1 MQAYDNAAAAT
12 TPLWPQELIMSD
24 SDFDDDD
31 DLLLALVRQTQ
42 VKGPSAARA
51 ADVARNS
58 VPQNPQPPSSSV
70 SGNDAESR
78 LFRADGEIA
87 ILRAQLHNLQQ
98 QRQDEIATLKQ
109 SHGLLKKQADDQLNA
124 LKFAVDRLE
133 DEKKFLG
140 NELKSTSAKKRRLAP
155 DSAFLDPER
164 ATVSPGL
171 SSGTGPGLSSVIR
184 VHSDASLF
192 IDHVWNYCINGSGR
206 TSLAFLSK
214 ICVNR
219 DIRIRPDFAVFS
231 KVALNATVVDFL
243 MAKKSLRLDDLV
255 FDFVDNLMRLVK
267 ILLHD
272 RSVLAVP
279 FLLLLVHASLSFKTS
294 AVSEKLVR
302 HVLADVVVVCKKF
315 LFLLDS
321 LQDEDDFV
329 NFHDVQYQQVVLE
342 NLTLVSCI
350 DILECLVALSSG
362 FLEDFAR
369 SLWSQEVISVD
380 FLQTLLP
387 ENTERFKSTAQVNIV
402 FGVVEMLTA
411 SISTGSF
418 AFNDDSIDDA
428 IIKSLLKVFLIDI
441 PIKEDFMFYGL
452 NRVIGNN
459 GDFLKVELV
468 IPRTENILK
477 KSIVSTPDP
486 ILKTKL
492 LKKEQFH
499 ASVNHDLHVLNLKV
513 KTLNLFEAL
522 VLVRGSLGFFSLK
535 ELIKLIVRVVSLEQ
549 NALMKSPRSRFV
561 NLRIAIIAS
570 FIRLLYYV
578 FDDIRNINSLIYPET
593 LYELFVVLM
602 RIAFVS
608 DELSTEGTKLL
619 ADIRLRSLKS
629 VFNKYCET
637 KSREISHLSKNAG
650 ASVIAETESDFPNG
664 LEFAYEPETIEL
676 AREILGIC
684 VNHEEA
690 DNLYFNMNC
699 EEPQDFQHDED
710 VEMDE
715 GEELEMLGL

>member
-1 MQAYDNAAAAT
+1 
-12 TPLWPQELIMSD
+12 MSD

-42 VKGPSAARA
+42 QKGPLAAQTAAEARKSA
-51 ADVARNS
+51 
-58 VPQNPQPPSSSV
+58 PQNGPLPPPIAPS
-70 SGNDAESR
+70 NDAANR

-87 ILRAQLHNLQQ
+87 ILRAQLQNLQQ
-98 QRQDEIATLKQ
+98 QRQDEIAALHQ
-109 SHGLLKKQADDQLNA
+109 SHGLLKKQADDQLTA

-140 NELKSTSAKKRRLAP
+140 NELKSASAKKRRLAP
-155 DSAFLDPER
+155 EPAFLDPER
-164 ATVSPGL
+164 SRERSAPSAV
-171 SSGTGPGLSSVIR
+171 VR

-219 DIRIRPDFAVFS
+219 DIRIRPDFRVS
-231 KVALNATVVDFL
+231 KRVALNATVVDFL
-243 MAKKSLRLDDLV
+243 MTKKGLRLDDLV

-267 ILLHD
+267 ILLQD

-279 FLLLLVHASLSFKTS
+279 FLLLLVHASLSFKAS
-294 AVSEKLVR
+294 AVTERLIR
-302 HVLADVVVVCKKF
+302 HVMADVVVVCKKF
-315 LFLLDS
+315 VFLLDS

-329 NFHDVQYQQVVLE
+329 NFHDVQYQQMVLE

-350 DILECLVALSSG
+350 DVLECLAVLSSG
-362 FLEDFAR
+362 FLADFVR
-369 SLWSQEVISVD
+369 SLWSEDVISVD
-380 FLQTLLP
+380 FVQTLLP

-411 SISTGSF
+411 SVSEECF
-418 AFNDDSIDDA
+418 AFNDDPTNDTIV
-428 IIKSLLKVFLIDI
+428 KSLLKVFLIDI
-441 PIKEDFMFYGL
+441 PIKDDFMFYGL
-452 NRVIGNN
+452 NRAIGNN
-459 GDFLKVELV
+459 GDFLKIELV
-468 IPRTENILK
+468 VPKTENILK
-477 KSIVSTPDP
+477 KSIVSAPDP
-486 ILKTKL
+486 ILKTPL

-499 ASVNHDLHVLNLKV
+499 AAVNHELHLLNLKV

-522 VLVRGSLGFFSLK
+522 VVVRGSLEFFSLK

-561 NLRIAIIAS
+561 NLRITIIAS

-578 FDDIRNINSLIYPET
+578 FDDLRNINSLIYPET
-593 LYELFVVLM
+593 LYEIFVVLM

-608 DELSTEGTKLL
+608 DELSTEGSKLL
-619 ADIRLRSLKS
+619 GDIRLRSLRA

-637 KSREISHLSKNAG
+637 KSREISHLSRKAD
-650 ASVIAETESDFPNG
+650 AAVLAAAESDFPNG
-664 LEFAYEPETIEL
+664 LEFPYEPETIEL

-690 DNLYFNMNC
+690 DNLYFNMNY
-699 EEPQDFQHDED
+699 EEPQGFQHEGDVDMDNGDE
-710 VEMDE
+710 M
-715 GEELEMLGL
+715 ELLGL